1 MPPPRSKPATALP
14 IRQPQLHHAPEQ
26 HRPAGNDLVSSS
38 DGEGTPA
45 DGEAKGTAKSTNV
58 ARTER
63 GPPEATA
70 QDESIRAYGHTY
82 HSSGRVLI
90 PDDASE
96 ARRMRLM
103 HDLLKLCL
111 DGRLAAARLP
121 IDRPGAGLRPQT
133 HPHVPRTSSWNQR
146 RPPSSSSSSQPAP
159 PSASAAGPSA
169 AHRAAAAPRRPA
181 ARTPPGPL
189 ASASVTAGVEK
200 AADPGATERPAAPF
214 RILDV
219 GTGTGAWAVEAAR
232 KYPSAQVLGVDLSAA
247 LLPKEGDAAVP
258 ANCRFEVADAADASA
273 AFWRGT
279 SVDGDEAPFDFIH
292 IRNLIGGGVP
302 DWRALLATA
311 MGYLK
316 PGGQLEFTEVRPRF
330 FDVDAASAFLPRSSP
345 SPTPSQSPSLS
356 SSSPPGSPPSS
367 SSAPASKPPGGV
379 GPACEEYQRVFVENA
394 DKLGVDF
401 DPVPKVCG
409 WLSELGAQVVRERV
423 DWLPVR
429 AWGSD
434 VLQRRKGRLVEEML
448 DVCLENWTLMLFGRS
463 GWEEHKTRAL
473 IERVKG
479 EIRDPRGRS
488 YMKMTFITAKK
499 PLAEEDDNGETT
511 PGTGSG

>member
-1 MPPPRSKPATALP
+1 
-14 IRQPQLHHAPEQ
+14 
-26 HRPAGNDLVSSS
+26 
-38 DGEGTPA
+38 
-45 DGEAKGTAKSTNV
+45 
-58 ARTER
+58 
-63 GPPEATA
+63 
-70 QDESIRAYGHTY
+70 
-82 HSSGRVLI
+82 
-90 PDDASE
+90 
-96 ARRMRLM
+96 
-103 HDLLKLCL
+103 
-111 DGRLAAARLP
+111 
-121 IDRPGAGLRPQT
+121 
-133 HPHVPRTSSWNQR
+133 
-146 RPPSSSSSSQPAP
+146 
-159 PSASAAGPSA
+159 
-169 AHRAAAAPRRPA
+169 
-181 ARTPPGPL
+181 
-189 ASASVTAGVEK
+189 
-200 AADPGATERPAAPF
+200 
-214 RILDV
+214 
-219 GTGTGAWAVEAAR
+219 
-232 KYPSAQVLGVDLSAA
+232 VDLSAA

-448 DVCLENWTLMLFGRS
+448 DVCKCPWPDGPCSSVLEPDVVSIPTWMECCPNRM
-463 GWEEHKTRAL
+463 
-473 IERVKG
+473 ER
-479 EIRDPRGRS
+479 
-488 YMKMTFITAKK
+488 
-499 PLAEEDDNGETT
+499 
-511 PGTGSG
+511 